1 MGTRV
6 SRCYECN
13 REIKN
18 HSESIPDDLI
28 VVFRD
33 IRQFRDRQTG
43 QVQFTREPQNV
54 HFYLRAFCLRAR
66 YPSFHGASA
75 LFIPP
80 DFPGNVRIEH
90 IQRLN
95 AEFGCIH

>member
-1 MGTRV
+1 MDAEK
-6 SRCYECN
+6 SRTPLN
-13 REIKN
+13 
-18 HSESIPDDLI
+18 DLI

-43 QVQFTREPQNV
+43 QVQFTREPQDV
-54 HFYLRAFCLRAR
+54 HFHLRASCIRAR

-75 LFIPP
+75 LFIP
-80 DFPGNVRIEH
+80 DFPEHFRIKH

-95 AEFGCIH
+95 AEYYLL